1 MILLKCL
8 AQNELNGERLEQMNS
23 EALSIHPIAA
33 QDVVD
38 FWFNALKPEQWW
50 KRDENVDADI
60 VSRFSSLYEELSNEV
75 PEVWLASSHG
85 CLAAVIVL
93 DQFPRNMFRDDART
107 FATDEKSLE
116 ISGQMIAA
124 GDDVKLNQRERGV
137 LYLPYMHSEDGK
149 VQMRSIELFES
160 LGDAAQLNF
169 AIKHKQIIERFG
181 RFPHRNKMLGRDS
194 TPEEVEF
201 LNQPGLFW

>member
-1 MILLKCL
+1 
-8 AQNELNGERLEQMNS
+8 MNS
-23 EALSIHPIAA
+23 EALSIHPITA

-107 FATDEKSLE
+107 FATDAKSLE

-181 RFPHRNKMLGRDS
+181 RFPHRNKILGRDS

>member
-1 MILLKCL
+1 
-8 AQNELNGERLEQMNS
+8 MNS

-50 KRDENVDADI
+50 KRDEKVDADI
-60 VSRFSSLYEELSNEV
+60 VSRFSSLYGELSNAV
-75 PEVWLASSHG
+75 PEDWMASPHG
-85 CLAAVIVL
+85 YLAAVIVL

-107 FATDEKSLE
+107 FATDPRALE
-116 ISGQMIAA
+116 LSRQATAA
-124 GDDVKLNQRERGV
+124 GDDMKLTQQERGV
-137 LYLPYMHSEDGK
+137 LYMPFMHSEDGK
-149 VQMRSIELFES
+149 VQEKCIELFAS
-160 LGDAAQLNF
+160 LGDAAQLDF
-169 AIKHKQIIERFG
+169 ANKHKQIIDQFG

-201 LNQPGLFW
+201 LNQPSLFW

>member
-1 MILLKCL
+1 
-8 AQNELNGERLEQMNS
+8 MNS
-23 EALSIHPIAA
+23 EALSIHPIEA
-33 QDVVD
+33 QQVVD
-38 FWFNALKPEQWW
+38 FWFIALKPEQWW
-50 KRDENVDADI
+50 KRDEKIDADI

-75 PEVWLASSHG
+75 PEAWLASPYG

-107 FATDEKSLE
+107 FATDASALE
-116 ISGQMIAA
+116 ISGQTISV
-124 GDDVKLNQRERGV
+124 GDDIKLDHLERAV
-137 LYLPYMHSEDGK
+137 LYMPYMHSEDGK
-149 VQMRSIELFES
+149 AQERSIELFES
-160 LGDAAQLNF
+160 LGYATQLDF
-169 AIKHKQIIERFG
+169 AIKHKQIIDRFG